1 MKKILVMMIF
11 SSIIFGQY
19 HMQSSL
25 SIRDGV
31 KATDFESAMIHHNK
45 AHQNELGAVNTFLV
59 LNGPNVGQYVRMHQG
74 LFPIPADQL
83 DAIYNAH
90 NNHDPVPYDK
100 WNDSMLK
107 QETGTQFYTVRGD
120 LSYNMQYKPDYKYLT
135 MSVFQIAQGGNAYA
149 ENVFAMMNEIR
160 AEMGSTEHFVC
171 MQMNTGGKFNEYVF
185 ATGHDTMSETLDQ
198 SAFYAALAKLA
209 EKNPD
214 WDKEWGQNVSGGYSQ
229 TMEFKPELS
238 TQLD

>member
-1 MKKILVMMIF
+1 MKKILLMMMF
-11 SSIIFGQY
+11 SSIVFGQY

-25 SIRDGV
+25 SIKEGV
-31 KATDFESAMIHHNK
+31 KAADFEKAMIHHNK

-83 DAIYNAH
+83 DAIYDAH
-90 NNHDPVPYDK
+90 NNHPPVPYDK
-100 WNDSMLK
+100 WNDSMLV

-120 LSYNMQYKPDYKYLT
+120 LSYNVQYRPDYKYLT
-135 MSVFQIAQGGNAYA
+135 MSVWRVRQGGNDGA
-149 ENVFAMMNEIR
+149 EKVFKMMNEIR
-160 AEMGSTEHFVC
+160 AEMGSTDHFVC
-171 MQMNTGGKFNEYVF
+171 MQTNTGGNFNEYVF

-198 SAFYAALAKLA
+198 SEFYTALAKLS

-214 WDKEWGQNVSGGYSQ
+214 WDKEWAASVWNGYNQ

>member
-185 ATGHDTMSETLDQ
+185 ATGHDTMSETLDH
-198 SAFYAALAKLA
+198 SAFDAAFGKVG
-209 EKNPD
+209 EKKSD
-214 WDKEWGQNVSGGYSQ
+214 GDKECGQNFWSGDSQ
-229 TMEFKPELS
+229 TMEFRPELS
-238 TQLD
+238 KQLD